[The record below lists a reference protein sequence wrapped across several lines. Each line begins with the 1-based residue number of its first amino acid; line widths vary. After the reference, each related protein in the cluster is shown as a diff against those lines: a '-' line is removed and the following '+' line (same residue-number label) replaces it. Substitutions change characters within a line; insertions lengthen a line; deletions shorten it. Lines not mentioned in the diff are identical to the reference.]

1 MVGYPLDTVKVKIQ
15 TQDPSMGLKYKGT
28 FDCLAQLIKQDG
40 VSSICLFFLEKL
52 PDLIFAYFILCK
64 NSNYCQYSFLPL
76 TLQTM

>member
-40 VSSICLFFLEKL
+40 VSEFLIYVSSIYKLELARYNYL
-52 PDLIFAYFILCK
+52 PIG
-64 NSNYCQYSFLPL
+64 
-76 TLQTM
+76 